1 MYQTKTEKMKSTKE
15 QLAKQKVK
23 ELKKQLSFEL
33 KLSELSTKFDTRN
46 NELSREQNI
55 FLLNVQIQA
64 LESNIN

>member
-1 MYQTKTEKMKSTKE
+1 MEITKE

-46 NELSREQNI
+46 NELLREQNI

-64 LESNIN
+64 LESNINFK